1 MVRHNLN
8 LNQLDD
14 HRLNKVNIK
23 EEKKE
28 VKIFWVTKGALPLFN
43 IFPPLT
49 PHVMYHKPLDLDTQ
63 MLPENGKELI
73 LMTFLTLRCFI

>member
-49 PHVMYHKPLDLDTQ
+49 PCDVSQTIRPGHSDVARKWERINL
-63 MLPENGKELI
+63 G
-73 LMTFLTLRCFI
+73 